1 MTGRAFLFGKLPAHG
16 DFVARGLTAEEEAA
30 WDGWASAGLQRARD
44 VLGDDFED
52 AHDSAPPWRFIG
64 VHADAWRVGSLA
76 CSVDSAGR
84 RFVLV
89 LGLADLTAAEAT
101 SLGPHGAA
109 WIEAVLYQALA
120 MTTPADAALQ
130 AVDSAASALDPTDMG
145 AVRALSPS
153 PAGPGVW
160 WTLGGE
166 RHPAKIVPGGDPPSD
181 LLLQVLQSSSQLE
194 MAT

>member
-1 MTGRAFLFGKLPAHG
+1 MPGRAFLFGKLPAHG
-16 DFVARGLTAEEEAA
+16 DFVARGLTPDEQEA
-30 WDGWASAGLQRARD
+30 WDAWASAGLERARTE
-44 VLGDDFED
+44 LGDGFED
-52 AHDSAPPWRFIG
+52 AHDTAPPWRFIAA
-64 VHADAWRVGSLA
+64 HQDAWRVGSLA

-89 LGLADLTAAEAT
+89 LGLAGLTSAEAT
-101 SLGPHGAA
+101 SLGAYGAA
-109 WIEAVLYQALA
+109 AIETLLYEALA
-120 MTTPADAALQ
+120 MTTPADEAVRAVEAA
-130 AVDSAASALDPTDMG
+130 AAGLDPTDLA

-153 PAGPGVW
+153 PAGRGAW

-166 RHPAKIVPGGDPPSD
+166 HHPAKVVPAGDPPGD